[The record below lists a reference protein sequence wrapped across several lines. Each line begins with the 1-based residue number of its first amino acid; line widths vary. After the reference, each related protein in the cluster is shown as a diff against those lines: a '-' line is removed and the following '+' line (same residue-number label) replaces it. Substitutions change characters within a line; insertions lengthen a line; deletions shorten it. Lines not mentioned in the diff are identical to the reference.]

1 MPLLII
7 CEEGKQ
13 QYSTVRGIW
22 AISLG
27 KWLSDRVWRYTA
39 TPVRTLQLLH
49 WRLEHQQNYVSFLL
63 QHHDVC
69 LLFLPNHLAAN
80 LWALSKQINPS
91 SATSYFN
98 TNIKTQ
104 PTFRSRD
111 TWRWAITLSR
121 IVCTLLWTSLTLRH
135 VSAISSPLSSRLITS
150 NFTSLLIDFRR
161 FFTWIA
167 LSDADWRFSLILVR
181 KAKAVAEEI
190 KWYEWL

>member
-7 CEEGKQ
+7 CEEGKH

-22 AISLG
+22 AIYLG
-27 KWLSDRVWRYTA
+27 KWQEMAVLPGLKINSNSGPYT
-39 TPVRTLQLLH
+39 VQLLH

-69 LLFLPNHLAAN
+69 LLFLSNHLAAN

-91 SATSYFN
+91 SATRYFN

-104 PTFRSRD
+104 PTFRSRH

-135 VSAISSPLSSRLITS
+135 ISAISSPLSSRLITS
-150 NFTSLLIDFRR
+150 TSLHYWLIF
-161 FFTWIA
+161 
-167 LSDADWRFSLILVR
+167 ADFSLGLH
-181 KAKAVAEEI
+181 
-190 KWYEWL
+190 